1 MSLYTE
7 EHAIYLQSEFQ
18 DITEDIKNVLN
29 LSGIRNGVCLVYTKH
44 TTSCIRLI
52 ENEDLLMKDMH
63 DFFERIAPS
72 TVLYRH
78 DDLEHRTVPPNERR
92 NGFSHLRAMLLNH
105 QENIPI
111 IDGRLDLGKW
121 QRIFYIDCDFGK
133 QDRTYNV
140 FIYGE

>member
-1 MSLYTE
+1 MERYMV
-7 EHAIYLQSEFQ
+7 EHSIYLQSEFQ
-18 DITEDIKNVLN
+18 DITENISDALN
-29 LSGIRNGVCLVYTKH
+29 LSGIKNGVCLVYTKH

-52 ENEDLLMKDMH
+52 ENEDLLMEDMH

-78 DDLEHRTVPPNERR
+78 DDLEHRTVPPDERR

-105 QENIPI
+105 QENIPV

-133 QDRTYNV
+133 QSRTYNV